1 MKEPTTTSPGGY
13 IMKISEFQAL
23 LKPVT
28 DLVSGMAIDSKL
40 GEELNH
46 CFPPGNEVFD
56 TIEKACHEAIADGW
70 MCANGDEG
78 RRWGRVIEPCE
89 ETGGLSVDVVDLTD
103 LVGSEHSHPGGEVCM
118 VMPITPSAQ
127 FDGTSRGWCVFE
139 PGSAH
144 HPTVSNGEALV
155 LYMLPDGKIDF
166 TEPYK

>member
-1 MKEPTTTSPGGY
+1 
-13 IMKISEFQAL
+13 MKISEFQTL

-28 DLVSGMAIDSKL
+28 DLVSGMAIDSQL
-40 GEELNH
+40 AEELSRR
-46 CFPPGNEVFD
+46 FPPGGEVFD
-56 TIEKACHEAIADGW
+56 TIEKACHQAIADGW

-78 RRWGRVIEPCE
+78 RRWGRVIEACE

-103 LVGSEHSHPGGEVCM
+103 LVGSHHSHPGGEVCM
-118 VMPITPSAQ
+118 VMPITPGAQ
-127 FDGTSRGWCVFE
+127 FDGTDRGWCVFE

-166 TEPYK
+166 TKPYK

>member
-1 MKEPTTTSPGGY
+1 MKV
-13 IMKISEFQAL
+13 SEFQAL

-28 DLVSGMAIDSKL
+28 DLVSGMDLDAKL
-40 GEELNH
+40 AEELTRR
-46 CFPPGNEVFD
+46 FPPGGEVFD
-56 TIEKACHEAIADGW
+56 AIEKACHEAIADGW
-70 MCANGDEG
+70 MCANGEEG

-103 LVGSEHSHPGGEVCM
+103 LVGSHHSHPGGEVCM
-118 VMPITPSAQ
+118 VMPITPGAQ
-127 FDGTSRGWCVFE
+127 FDGTGRGWCVFE
-139 PGSAH
+139 SGTAH

>member
-1 MKEPTTTSPGGY
+1 MR
-13 IMKISEFQAL
+13 ISEFKAL

-28 DLVSGMAIDSKL
+28 DLVSSMAIDAKL
-40 GEELNH
+40 AEELYSR
-46 CFPPGNEVFD
+46 FPPGDEAFD

-70 MCANGDEG
+70 MCANGDVG
-78 RRWGRVIEPCE
+78 VRWGRVIEPCE

-103 LVGSEHSHPGGEVCM
+103 LVGSHHTHPGGEVCM
-118 VMPITPSAQ
+118 VMPITPNAQ

-139 PGSAH
+139 PGSGH

-166 TEPYK
+166 TEPHK